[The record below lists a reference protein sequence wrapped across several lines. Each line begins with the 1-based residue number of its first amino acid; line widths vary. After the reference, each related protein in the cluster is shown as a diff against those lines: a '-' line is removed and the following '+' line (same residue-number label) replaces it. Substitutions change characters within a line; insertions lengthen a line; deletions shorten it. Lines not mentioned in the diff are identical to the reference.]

1 MVTRGGPAVSWLAG
15 PVPVAVAAGRGVP
28 DAFDAFGGFGAADVQ
43 PAKHPAAKHPAAK
56 HPAAKHPAANH
67 PADRRTV
74 SNQLLPRRRGLRVIR
89 KGCKTTVNGR

>member
-43 PAKHPAAKHPAAK
+43 PAKHPAAKHPAA
-56 HPAAKHPAANH
+56 NH